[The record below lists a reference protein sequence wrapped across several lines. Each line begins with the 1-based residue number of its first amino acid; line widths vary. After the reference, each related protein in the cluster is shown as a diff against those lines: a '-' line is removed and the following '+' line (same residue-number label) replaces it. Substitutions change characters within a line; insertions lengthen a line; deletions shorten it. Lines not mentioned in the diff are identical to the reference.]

1 MKLKIK
7 ATRDLTLATA
17 KTIAETAAKRKA
29 ESRIL
34 FRDKGANAKSL
45 MGIVALSYKKGDELL
60 LYAEGAEA
68 ERAIKE
74 IKELL

>member
-7 ATRDLTLATA
+7 ATRDLTLALA
-17 KTIAETAAKRKA
+17 KKVAETASKRKA
-29 ESRIL
+29 ETRIL

-45 MGIVALSYKKGDELL
+45 MGVIALSYKKGDELL
-60 LYAEGAEA
+60 LYAEGTDA

-74 IKELL
+74 IKEYL